1 MKRQILISLLILLS
15 IQTLAAAAIRLVPNV
30 YPTIQDAIDA
40 SSDGDIVIVA
50 EGVYT
55 GPGNVNLDFSHLLP
69 PGQTRAIDVRSAINP
84 ANPNPAVIAATIIDC
99 GGNVGLSDSTS
110 EPDGGAANR
119 AFWFHRGEGN
129 DSRVIGFTIRNGYAR
144 GKKGDDGEFGFGG
157 GSNIADGPFIPY
169 SVVNPD
175 YCDEEECPPLALF
188 GADANGDGYGGAI
201 LCENGSS
208 PTIQHCV
215 ITDCTVTGA
224 HGGDGA
230 DGQNGT
236 WQHYVLTDYNIPSP
250 PLDGDLINLDMT
262 ENDNGQWGGWGGDGA
277 GNGYG
282 GAIACLGNSN
292 PLIIDCNVSNN
303 AAQGGQGGRGGDGGT
318 ALFTGAPPEY
328 EGDASFGGH
337 AGWGF
342 GDGIGGAIYAEASS
356 PIITNCI
363 FKNNFAA
370 TGFRTAGGSAGPG
383 NAIDIDDG
391 GPAADGYDSYLFSSR
406 SYGYDGVAGG
416 AAYYEDMSA
425 ASFTNCTFTG
435 NKAYEA
441 YVVPPLPGLEDI
453 AAYTVGGAID
463 CSANNV
469 VNLNNCDF
477 TDNLGGAVYC
487 GSGCTLNLDDCSF
500 AGNSDPHDGI
510 DSRLVY
516 WNIISGMGIDYAAG
530 GALYI
535 GPGGSADV
543 NNCGFSGNLAKNDGG
558 AVKCGSDAVFT
569 DCLFGSNLLEGSGE
583 DYGYGGAVDA
593 QSDTTLTLDFNNCS
607 FTGNQAIYGGAFST
621 EDSDVSFTDCYCLYN
636 TAQRGGG
643 MDIVDASLS
652 ITGGIIKGNNATSGD
667 GGGLLCAVSET
678 EIRNCVISDNSAS
691 GVYPAGGSGGA
702 INFYGGFVTH
712 LLNNCLI
719 VGNSAV
725 ADGGAVS
732 CELFATPEIENC
744 TFNNNSAGGYGGA
757 IFSDFISHPD
767 ITDCIIKGCNNHA
780 IHEEDYGGDAT
791 AEYCL
796 FYSNPDG
803 DYYDSYGSGTGLVY
817 TGPGQVG
824 SIPGGVAN
832 TYANPLFAT
841 GPLGSYYLS
850 QIAAGQGSNS
860 PAVNTGSDTAVNLGL
875 DTFTTRTDNGLDSGQ
890 VDRGYHYP
898 DSTGLATYQLTAS
911 VTGGNGSISPTSG
924 TFYEGAVVTLTATPS
939 AGWRVKGWSGTDSD
953 ASTGKINTVIMNSD
967 RIVGVE
973 FEQPETLIVS
983 VGGGQQGYYS
993 TIQDA
998 VGDARDGDTVVVYPG
1013 TYYGGFT
1020 GVYYDPVMGG
1030 YYFVNYSLLIDK
1042 SITVKSMYPD
1052 DPCCVAAT
1060 IIDGYLQS
1068 PYQQGHTNI
1077 GVLLGFN
1084 TDANTV
1090 LNGFTIQNCGGDV
1103 YDGRDGDRD
1112 EVGPNGEDG
1121 AGTAGPAIRLFGNG
1135 PVIKNCV
1142 IRDNMI
1148 IAGHGGN
1155 GTGATQDENAGRGG
1169 WGGFAWGGAV
1179 YCAPYTSA
1187 TFINCRIIDNEA
1199 QGGNGGDGGD
1209 DAYPGGEENY
1219 GGNWSMLGTPEFL
1232 ALDYDPYN
1240 LNIYTVIG
1248 DLWEVW
1254 GYLGD
1259 YRWYSAYGGGVFV
1272 GEGSNIDFI
1281 GCTISGNTSK
1291 GGMSGQGGHD
1301 SFSNRPLE
1309 PLVPYEIPSFGGG
1322 VYCAANS
1329 SVTFTDCT
1337 ITDNVSSEPN
1347 VPPNHHIDPY
1357 VGHGGGVCAEDAATL
1372 VFDNCTFSGNYADT
1386 GGGLHFANASLEM
1399 SDSYF
1404 TSNSA
1409 SQGGGL
1415 FGQDGLATILRS
1427 VFTGNMA
1434 SPTED
1439 DPNVIGRG
1447 GGLHFWSVGADII
1460 DCSFSGN
1467 QADASG
1473 AGAFFS
1479 GESTPIMNNCLL
1491 TNNTAG
1497 RDGGGVSTNTFSSL
1511 VVSNCTV
1518 AENEATGIGFTT
1530 GYGGGIYSSYES
1542 YVNII
1547 DSIIW
1552 GNSAPVGPQLAIA
1565 TESEMSVSYSD
1576 VQSGQS
1582 YVFIDTGSVLNWN
1595 AGNIHTDPLFA
1606 AGPLGDYYLS
1616 RIITGQAVDSPCID
1630 AGSSS
1635 AESLG
1640 MDMYTTRTD
1649 EQPDRD
1655 VVDMG
1660 YHYPIAPEE
1669 QLCRFCELFRDGVI
1683 NFKDFA
1689 LFALSWLDEGC
1700 SLANEWCQHADVTLD
1715 GYVDAEDADLFARCW
1730 LVEDIYAPVPN
1741 PSEWATE
1748 PYSSSSPE
1756 NPNSI
1761 SMVARTAA
1769 DAWNFWIGDVQYYFD
1784 CVFGGGT
1791 DSGWQ
1796 SEPSYIDVGLVLGD
1810 EYGYRVRARDAS
1822 SQIPLGDTEPGNKT
1836 DWSPIRYAIVGQ
1848 EPPPPEDHNPPTPN
1862 PMTWA
1867 VLPNPTSATSIAMV
1881 ASPATDDTTSG
1892 VEYYF
1897 ECTDDGTNSG
1907 WKAGSTWEDT
1917 TCLPETT
1924 YTYRV
1929 KARDTSAW
1937 LNETGW
1943 SDEADATTPAEE
1955 EPPPPPDNNPPTP
1968 VAWEVYPYETGGG
1981 MDAYANMTAAEAI
1994 DLEGN
1999 GPVEYFFQCEE
2010 VSQYNSGWTE
2020 DRVWNNYPIGR
2031 AGKMFHFHFKVRDS
2045 LGNESAWSTSEVCY

>member
-15 IQTLAAAAIRLVPNV
+15 IQALATGAIRLVPSV

-40 SSDGDIVIVA
+40 AGAGDIVIVDQ
-50 EGVYT
+50 GVYT
-55 GPGNVNLDFSHLLP
+55 GSDNVNLDFQ
-69 PGQTRAIDVRSAINP
+69 GKAITVQSTINP
-84 ANPNPAVIAATIIDC
+84 ANPNPAIIAATIIDC
-99 GGNVGLSDSTS
+99 GGNVDLPSDSPS
-110 EPDGGAANR
+110 EPDGGTANR
-119 AFWFHRGEGN
+119 AFWFHSGEGN

-144 GKKGDDGEFGFGG
+144 GKKGDNGDPDFSGEG
-157 GSNIADGPFIPY
+157 NIADGPFIPY
-169 SVVNPD
+169 SLVNPE
-175 YCDEEECPPLALF
+175 YCDVEECPPLALP
-188 GADANGDGYGGAI
+188 GENEIGDGYGGAI
-201 LCENGSS
+201 LCMNGSS

-230 DGQNGT
+230 DGQDGP
-236 WQHYVLTDYNIPSP
+236 WEHYVPADYNIPSP
-250 PLDGDLINLDMT
+250 PLDGDLLNLDPT
-262 ENDNGQWGGWGGDGA
+262 ENDSGQWGGWGGSGE

-282 GAIACLGNSN
+282 GAIACLNNSN
-292 PLIIDCNVSNN
+292 PVIIDCNISNN
-303 AAQGGQGGRGGDGGT
+303 AARGGQGGRGGDGGT
-318 ALFTGAPPEY
+318 ATFTGDPPDY
-328 EGDASFGGH
+328 DGDASFGGF
-337 AGWGF
+337 AGDGI
-342 GDGIGGAIYAEASS
+342 GDGIGGAIYAEGSS

-370 TGFRTAGGSAGPG
+370 TGFREAGGSAGPG
-383 NAIDIDDG
+383 QAIAVDDG
-391 GPAADGYDSYLFSSR
+391 GPAADGSDSYLASSR
-406 SYGYDGVAGG
+406 LNFGNGVAGG
-416 AAYYEDMSA
+416 AAYYEDTSTA
-425 ASFTNCTFTG
+425 NFTNCTFTN

-441 YVVPPLPGLEDI
+441 YIVPPPYGLEDI

-463 CSANNV
+463 CEADNV
-469 VNLNNCDF
+469 VNLNNCEF
-477 TDNLGGAVYC
+477 TSNLGGAVYC

-500 AGNSDPHDGI
+500 TGNSDPDDGT
-510 DSRLVY
+510 DSRLVI
-516 WNIISGMGIDYAAG
+516 WGLIGSSMGIDYASG

-535 GPGGSADV
+535 GSGGSADF
-543 NNCGFSGNLAKNDGG
+543 NNCSFSGNLAKNDGG
-558 AVKCGSDAVFT
+558 AVKCKSDAVFT
-569 DCLFGSNLLEGSGE
+569 NCSFGGNLLEGSGE

-593 QSDTTLTLDFNNCS
+593 NSDTTLTLDFNDCS
-607 FTGNQAIYGGAFST
+607 FTGNQAVYGGAFST

-643 MDIVDASLS
+643 MDVVDADLS

-702 INFYGGFVTH
+702 INFYGGFVTQ
-712 LLNNCLI
+712 LLSNCLI
-719 VGNSAV
+719 VGNSAA

-757 IFSDFISHPD
+757 IFSDYISIPY

-803 DYYDSYGSGTGLVY
+803 DYFDSGTDLVY
-817 TGPGQVG
+817 NGPGQVG
-824 SIPGGVAN
+824 SIPAGVAN
-832 TYANPLFAT
+832 TYANPSFVT

-860 PAVNTGSDTAVNLGL
+860 PAVNTGSDTAANLGL

-898 DSTGLATYQLTAS
+898 DSAGAAMYQLTAS

-939 AGWRVKGWSGTDSD
+939 AGWRVKSWSGTDSD
-953 ASTGKINTVIMNSD
+953 ASTDKTNTIIMNSD
-967 RIVGVE
+967 RTVGVE

-998 VGDARDGDTVVVYPG
+998 VGAARNGDTVVVYPG
-1013 TYYGGFT
+1013 TYYGGYFT
-1020 GVYYDPVMGG
+1020 VA
-1030 YYFVNYSLLIDK
+1030 LAIDK
-1042 SITVKSMYPD
+1042 SITIKSMYPD

-1060 IIDGYLQS
+1060 IIDGYMGSQFNEG
-1068 PYQQGHTNI
+1068 YNNR
-1077 GVLLGFN
+1077 GVVFGGS

-1090 LNGFTIQNCGGDV
+1090 LNGFTIQNCGGWWG
-1103 YDGRDGDRD
+1103 DGRPGDRD

-1121 AGTAGPAIRLFGNG
+1121 GNATGAAVIIGGDG
-1135 PVIKNCV
+1135 PVIKNCI
-1142 IRDNMI
+1142 IRNNF
-1148 IAGHGGN
+1148 AGGGDGGN
-1155 GTGATQDENAGRGG
+1155 GAGATTEFNAGRGG
-1169 WGGFAWGGAV
+1169 WGGYAWGGAV
-1179 YCAPYTSA
+1179 YCAPNSRA

-1199 QGGNGGDGGD
+1199 HGGNGGNGGNET
-1209 DAYPGGEENY
+1209 YPGGMENY
-1219 GGNWSMLGTPEFL
+1219 GGNWSIMGTPESP
-1232 ALDYDPYN
+1232 ALDIDPYS
-1240 LNIYTVIG
+1240 LNTSAVIG

-1259 YRWYSAYGGGVFV
+1259 YRWYSAYGGGVFI
-1272 GEGSNIDFI
+1272 GEAADITFVN
-1281 GCTISGNTSK
+1281 CTISGNTAK
-1291 GGMSGQGGHD
+1291 GGMSGQGGIN
-1301 SFSNRPLE
+1301 SFDQRPTE
-1309 PLVPYEIPSFGGG
+1309 PLIPYEIPTFGGG
-1322 VYCAANS
+1322 VYCSADS
-1329 SVTFTDCT
+1329 SVTFIDCT
-1337 ITDNVSSEPN
+1337 ITDNISSEPN
-1347 VPPNHHIDPY
+1347 VPPNNHLDPY
-1357 VGHGGGVCAEDAATL
+1357 LGHGGGVCAEDTATL
-1372 VFDNCTFSGNYADT
+1372 VFDNCTFSGNEADT

-1404 TSNSA
+1404 TYNSA

-1415 FGQDGLATILRS
+1415 FGQDGMATILRS

-1434 SPTED
+1434 SPGED

-1447 GGLHFWSVGADII
+1447 GGLHFWSVAADII
-1460 DCSFSGN
+1460 DCGFSGN

-1479 GESTPIMNNCLL
+1479 GESTPLMNNCLL

-1518 AENEATGIGFTT
+1518 AENEVTGIGFATS
-1530 GYGGGIYSSYES
+1530 YGGGIYSSYES
-1542 YVNII
+1542 YVSII

-1552 GNSAPVGPQLAIA
+1552 DNSAAIGPQLAIA

-1582 YVFIDTGSVLNWN
+1582 YVFIDAGSVLNWN
-1595 AGNIHTDPLFA
+1595 AGNIHTNPLFA
-1606 AGPLGDYYLS
+1606 AGPLGNYYLS
-1616 RIITGQAVDSPCID
+1616 RIITGQAADSPCVD

-1730 LVEDIYAPVPN
+1730 LVEDVYAPVPN
-1741 PSEWATE
+1741 PSEWQTE
-1748 PYSSSSPE
+1748 PYSSTSPE

-1761 SMVARTAA
+1761 SMVAKNAA
-1769 DAWNFWIGDVQYYFD
+1769 DAWNFWVGDVQYYFD
-1784 CVFGGGT
+1784 CVSGGGT

-1796 SEPSYIDVGLVLGD
+1796 DEPIYIDVGLVLGD

-1822 SQIPLGDTEPGNKT
+1822 SQIPAGDTEPGNKT

-1867 VLPNPTSATSIAMV
+1867 VLPNQTSATSIAMA
-1881 ASPATDDTTSG
+1881 ASPATDDTSG

-1897 ECTDDGTNSG
+1897 ECIDDGTNSG
-1907 WKAGSTWEDT
+1907 WKTGSTWEDT

-1943 SDEADATTPAEE
+1943 STEESATTPAEE
-1955 EPPPPPDNNPPTP
+1955 EPPPPPDNNPPAP

-1981 MDAYANMTAAEAI
+1981 MEAYANMTAAEAI

-1999 GPVEYFFQCEE
+1999 GPVQYFFQCVE
-2010 VSQYNSGWTE
+2010 VPQYNSGWTE
-2020 DRVWNNYPIGR
+2020 DRVWNDYPIGR
-2031 AGKMFHFHFKVRDS
+2031 AGKMFKFHFKVRDS